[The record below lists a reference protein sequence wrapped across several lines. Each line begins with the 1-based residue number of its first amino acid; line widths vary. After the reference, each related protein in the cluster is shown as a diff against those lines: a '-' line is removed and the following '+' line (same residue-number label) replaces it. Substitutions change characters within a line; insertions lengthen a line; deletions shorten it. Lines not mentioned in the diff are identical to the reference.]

1 MKIGDFIKKYK
12 KYIIGVILLS
22 VTFLVGKF
30 VTTIDFK
37 KLNVYIEKIPLLFV
51 GVFAASIF
59 NYVSGTIAWRWCIT
73 EKNYKIPFFRLFM
86 YKQVCE
92 MLSIFNP
99 TGVIAGDGLKV
110 VYLNHE
116 NISTEGTFSSI
127 ILTRVMV
134 LISFILFISL
144 SILYIMFTHLQGSQI
159 YLIASGMI
167 VLLGLIFYLNMRLI
181 IHPKLYTAKFVSWLN
196 KKMKFVTD
204 KMVSKA
210 EEVNIKM
217 SEFYKENPKRFW
229 GAFIFSFMQW
239 IFGALEFYII
249 LVMLNININVLD
261 AIAVE
266 AGVVFIK
273 NLAAF
278 IPGQIGVEEY
288 GNKLML
294 DIIKVNSNE
303 IWLIATLARRTRQLL
318 WIIISA
324 IFAVIITRK
333 TGIKRSK

>member
-1 MKIGDFIKKYK
+1 MKIGEFVKKYK

-22 VTFLVGKF
+22 VIFLVGKF
-30 VTTIDFK
+30 VTTIDFN
-37 KLNVYIEKIPLLFV
+37 KLSVYLKKIPLLFI
-51 GVFAASIF
+51 GVFAASVINYIF
-59 NYVSGTIAWRWCIT
+59 GTIAWRWCIT
-73 EKNYKIPFFRLFM
+73 DKNYKIPFLRLFL

-99 TGVIAGDGLKV
+99 TGVIAGDSLKV

-116 NISTEGTFSSI
+116 NVSSDSALSSI
-127 ILTRVMV
+127 ILTRIMV

-144 SILYIMFTHLQGSQI
+144 SILYIMFTHLQGSQT
-159 YLIASGMI
+159 YLLASGMI
-167 VLLGLIFYLNMRLI
+167 VVLGVIFYLNMRLI
-181 IHPKLYTAKFVSWLN
+181 IHPKLYTAKFVGWLN
-196 KKMKFVTD
+196 KKTKFVSE
-204 KMVSKA
+204 KAVAKA

-249 LVMLNININVLD
+249 LVMLNLNINVLD

-294 DIIKVNSNE
+294 DMIKVNSNE

-318 WIIISA
+318 WIILAA
-324 IFAVIITRK
+324 IFAVIISKK
-333 TGIKRSK
+333 TGIKRFK